1 MKKIFLSV
9 LMLCVFSIQAAYADS
24 VDINKADAVTIS
36 KNLKGIGLKK
46 AKMIVEFRVA
56 NGPFRSIE
64 DITKVKGVGSKILE
78 LNKSEIIVSKLEPKP
93 ESK

>member
-1 MKKIFLSV
+1 MKNIVISI
-9 LMLCVFSIQAAYADS
+9 LMLCVFSIQTVNAET

-46 AKMIVEFRVA
+46 AKKIVAFRLA

-64 DITKVKGVGSKILE
+64 DITKVKGIGSKIVE
-78 LNKSEIIVSKLEPKP
+78 LNKSEIVVSK
-93 ESK
+93 